1 MPLCGT
7 YTHPS
12 ECLSM
17 AGSYLES
24 LLYWRFTSSPSDD
37 QLLSNWYPK
46 NVKHKM
52 CRRNT
57 SYLIEQMQNTQ
68 RQLSSHIQEHFTS
81 LDKRFKVMNPLFDT
95 AMAGF
100 RYILQPFELMNKD
113 EAKYFLEFSD
123 PQASCN
129 YITLGVGHDWE
140 AEKKMQ
146 KKYPQCQFFWA
157 LIQLKKIESSA
168 FIEFLATENKGELVD
183 FMTMDIEGPEFLLLK
198 EMHHK
203 RPELPIICQLN
214 AEVHYNHHMV
224 RFPWEQISNTFKLFF
239 EESRYV
245 LLKTN
250 ERFEEDR
257 IFSRMFFVNVVDEE
271 CIRNFLLFV
280 KFEPSL
286 NNDTDNTSK
295 LPVILLWNEAFAPN
309 ASLFYNIQPE
319 CPYSCLITTNRSY
332 GDEADIRIM
341 DTEYKESEWPPN
353 NPKAYNARWLFE
365 SPRDGTETADEIWTP
380 EQIKNLVAKKTK
392 GVLAIMTNCHIVN
405 SGRFEYVEELSKHI
419 NITKIGSCYGNR
431 KSSEELKKLLD
442 DHYFVLAFEN
452 SICPEYTTEKYWRF
466 SDLVVPVLMSR
477 GILNWHNVINGTF
490 IVASDF
496 ESPSTLAEHLNS
508 LIDDKSAYMEYFEW
522 TKSYRKT
529 LLGNRWPAA
538 LRSNAGCQ
546 LCRIAT
552 LKPPLPPIN
561 MQEYW
566 SAKECASDFGFHL
579 INDTKTVKTME
590 TQMAEVLNR
599 HKLISLA
606 ESMPHLLKRILSQ
619 SNSDQRCCFLKSFV
633 RMKQKL
639 LIGIFILFL
648 LTATSLTFYRLI
660 NLNAAFSRLSQTTK
674 SNQCSEVPLPILP
687 PEMFGEAVKFEMKF
701 ANFNLTYEMKQPK
714 IEVCN
719 NISFLVL
726 VISRPDGFY
735 AREMIRRT
743 WMNDINKPSDYR
755 VLFIVGHSGDPAINR
770 LLDEEQRQFG
780 DVIRYSAED
789 TYERLYVKVHA
800 AFSWQQKFCPQAR
813 YLLKT
818 DDDTAVDLGRMNYF
832 VQTEFN
838 PLLKEHPK
846 AFICNRWAGKRPLR
860 DPHNPYVS
868 TSEYNGTVYP
878 TFCQGCSYLTTTD
891 AIGTLLNNT
900 INVTKQY
907 IWKMCFSQDLWLKRA
922 RKFIITVLRHLE
934 RRK

>member
-146 KKYPQCQFFWA
+146 KKYPQCQFLGVDPIKENRKLVEAEPNSRFVLAA
-157 LIQLKKIESSA
+157 LSDTVGNKSALVYDKDYENRNFNHRA

-271 CIRNFLLFV
+271 F
-280 KFEPSL
+280 
-286 NNDTDNTSK
+286 
-295 LPVILLWNEAFAPN
+295 
-309 ASLFYNIQPE
+309 
-319 CPYSCLITTNRSY
+319 
-332 GDEADIRIM
+332 
-341 DTEYKESEWPPN
+341 
-353 NPKAYNARWLFE
+353 
-365 SPRDGTETADEIWTP
+365 
-380 EQIKNLVAKKTK
+380 
-392 GVLAIMTNCHIVN
+392 N

-508 LIDDKSAYMEYFEW
+508 LIDDKSAYMDGPRAIE
-522 TKSYRKT
+522 K
-529 LLGNRWPAA
+529 
-538 LRSNAGCQ
+538 
-546 LCRIAT
+546 LCWAI
-552 LKPPLPPIN
+552 
-561 MQEYW
+561 
-566 SAKECASDFGFHL
+566 
-579 INDTKTVKTME
+579 
-590 TQMAEVLNR
+590 
-599 HKLISLA
+599 
-606 ESMPHLLKRILSQ
+606 
-619 SNSDQRCCFLKSFV
+619 
-633 RMKQKL
+633 
-639 LIGIFILFL
+639 
-648 LTATSLTFYRLI
+648 ATSLTFYRLI

-714 IEVCN
+714 S
-719 NISFLVL
+719 SFLVL

-900 INVTKQY
+900 INVKT
-907 IWKMCFSQDLWLKRA
+907 I
-922 RKFIITVLRHLE
+922 HLE
-934 RRK
+934 DVLFTGLVAEKSPEIYHHSSAAFGEKKITSCDNNKVPYMCTYIGITPWKLGLEYRELKNLKCK